1 MNKKIMGLMIGLL
14 TMGSNFCGEAN
25 DQSRVPSPKE
35 IKANLEMKEIAEINL
50 FKFDVMM
57 APIKGSPQRSSLSER
72 GSSPFLSIIE
82 DQEYTDTIYTKKA
95 LAALKALEDQKIKA
109 EEARVAFEAREAR
122 KSQSTLKVSQESDRS
137 GWRKRS
143 TRSAPALL
151 ESLTEKGD
159 E

>member
-1 MNKKIMGLMIGLL
+1 
-14 TMGSNFCGEAN
+14 MGSVQAVKSLSNSTDLQKKDLQQAALAE
-25 DQSRVPSPKE
+25 PKE
-35 IKANLEMKEIAEINL
+35 INM
-50 FKFDVMM
+50 FKFEVMTSKK
-57 APIKGSPQRSSLSER
+57 AGSPERRSVSAR
-72 GSSPFLSIIE
+72 GASPFLAILE
-82 DQEYTDTIYTKKA
+82 DQEYTDTIYTKEA
-95 LAALKALEDQKIKA
+95 LAARKALETQKIKA